1 MSLFLELLSQTLP
14 LYLLIALGFLAGRYL
29 EVSRE
34 ATARLLIYV
43 VAPAVVFYGALHAPL
58 NAAVLSLPPLF
69 FAICS
74 LVAFTTYKVAKRWW
88 KGAEK
93 NILAFATGS
102 GNTGYFGIPV
112 ALFLYGESVV
122 PVQIVAIQGYLIF
135 ENTIGFYLTARGNFS
150 AEESLRRVLKL
161 PALYAFAAGL
171 ACQLLGVQFSGP
183 LQHLQV
189 SFRGAYTVLGMMLLG
204 LGFSSLR
211 RWKVDWKFVGVAFA
225 AKFIAW
231 PIIMGGILALNRQV
245 HFFTSDVEKVLWLL
259 AIVPLPVNAVAF
271 ASELR
276 AEPEKTAMAVLLST
290 LFALV
295 YIPFML
301 Q

>member
-1 MSLFLELLSQTLP
+1 MELFLELVSQTLP
-14 LYLLIALGFLAGRYL
+14 LYLLIALGFVAGRFL
-29 EVSRE
+29 DVSRE

-43 VAPAVVFYGALHAPL
+43 ITPAVVFFGTLRAPL

-69 FAICS
+69 FGICA
-74 LVAFTTYKVAKRWW
+74 LVAFGTYALASRFW

-112 ALFLYGESVV
+112 AMFLYGESVV
-122 PVQIVAIQGYLIF
+122 PIQIVAIQGYLIF
-135 ENTIGFYLTARGNFS
+135 ENTIGFYLTARGNFTP
-150 AEESLRRVLKL
+150 EESIKRVLRL
-161 PALYAFAAGL
+161 PAIYAFLGGL
-171 ACQLLGVQFSGP
+171 LCQLLGISIEGP
-183 LQHLQV
+183 LAQLQV
-189 SFRGAYTVLGMMLLG
+189 SFRGAYAVLGMMLLG
-204 LGFSSLR
+204 LGFSTLK
-211 RWKVDWKFVGVAFA
+211 RWKVDWKFVGIAFLS
-225 AKFIAW
+225 KFIAW
-231 PIIMGGILALNRQV
+231 PLIMGLILAINRQV
-245 HFFTSDVEKVLWLL
+245 GFYSSDVEKVIWLL
-259 AIVPLPVNAVAF
+259 AIVPLPVNAVAY